1 MPCSQCL
8 GGQRNL
14 GGEPGS
20 VSAPYFIFI
29 TELSM
34 VIGFIQ
40 NVLHNNFLPVLLGG
54 LCGHSR
60 EVGADLKGPLFFFYW
75 DAVRRNMFIFSDTR
89 DGDGD
94 KSVLKPHLLE
104 RL

>member
-1 MPCSQCL
+1 MWCVVSAANSRKLCHAHSAL
-8 GGQRNL
+8 GGKETW

-60 EVGADLKGPLFFFYW
+60 EVGGDLKGPL
-75 DAVRRNMFIFSDTR
+75 
-89 DGDGD
+89 
-94 KSVLKPHLLE
+94 
-104 RL
+104 